1 MTKYKDNFMRSIKEN
16 HERTQREKNLVSREF
31 ENLRNTLIL
40 KEKEILKNL
49 DELNKENNQVLTN
62 FLEDVNSQYEEM
74 AKVKKI
80 IEGILKRD

>member
-1 MTKYKDNFMRSIKEN
+1 MRSIKEN